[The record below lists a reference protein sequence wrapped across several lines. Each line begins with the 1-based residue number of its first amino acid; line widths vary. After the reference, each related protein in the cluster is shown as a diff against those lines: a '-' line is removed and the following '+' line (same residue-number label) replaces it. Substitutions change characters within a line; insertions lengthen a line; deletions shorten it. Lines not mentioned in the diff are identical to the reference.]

1 MLQVPE
7 NQAGIPPH
15 HGNPL
20 ARIRKSL
27 ERLSLS
33 QRFALTGGIVML
45 AGMLV
50 IGSWVTGKIQEN
62 VIANTAQAT
71 ALLMDSYISPLA
83 QELGEND
90 TLSVGPIRA
99 LDEMLDN
106 AALRD
111 RVVSI
116 KIWKP
121 GGLVAYSNNLDLIGQ
136 HFEPTESLRQT
147 WTGAVVAEFDDLE
160 QEENQFD
167 RQAGVPLLEIYSPI
181 REPWSGRII
190 AVAEFYENAT
200 GLQQALRKVRLQ
212 SWLVVGIVSLGMALS
227 LFGIVH
233 GGSALIER
241 QRETLQNRI
250 AESARAAEQNR
261 QLRRRVERASGRIS
275 ELNEQYL
282 RRISAELHDGPAQ
295 LVSLAAL
302 RLDSLRGGGDGK
314 ASDEEID
321 VVRNAL
327 NEAMRDIRNIC
338 NGLSL
343 PEIENQDL
351 GDTIRQ
357 IARAH
362 EQRTET
368 EVALEVEPSDAA
380 IPHPVKICAY
390 RFVQEG
396 LNNAFRHAGGAGQK
410 VKCRIQDGRLDI
422 AVSDCGSAG
431 GKPGSSAAG
440 DGLGLAGLRERV
452 ESLGGT
458 FDFTISPDGGSRL
471 SMNVGLAGERFDG

>member
-1 MLQVPE
+1 MLQVPQ
-7 NQAGIPPH
+7 NQT
-15 HGNPL
+15 GNPTSRGDL
-20 ARIRKSL
+20 VQRIRCQL

-33 QRFALTGGIVML
+33 QRFAMTGGFVML
-45 AGMLV
+45 AGMLL
-50 IGSWVTGKIQEN
+50 IGSWVTGKIEEN
-62 VIANTAQAT
+62 VTANTAQAT
-71 ALLMDSYISPLA
+71 ALFMDSYISPLA
-83 QELGEND
+83 QELDEND

-99 LDEMLDN
+99 LDEILN
-106 AALRD
+106 NSALRD

-121 GGLVAYSNNLDLIGQ
+121 GGLVAYSNNLDLIGER
-136 HFEPTESLRQT
+136 FEPTESLRKAWNGT
-147 WTGAVVAEFDDLE
+147 VVAEFDDLE
-160 QEENQFD
+160 QEENRLD
-167 RQAGVPLLEIYSPI
+167 RQAGVPLLEIYSPV

-200 GLQQALRKVRLQ
+200 ELQRTLEDARRQ
-212 SWLVVGIVSLGMALS
+212 SWLIVGIVTLGMALS

-241 QRETLQNRI
+241 QRETLQSRI
-250 AESARAAEQNR
+250 AESARVARQNR
-261 QLRRRVERASGRIS
+261 QLRERVERASGRIS

-302 RLDSLRGGGDGK
+302 RLDSLRQANGK
-314 ASDEEID
+314 ARDGEIE

-343 PEIENQDL
+343 PEIEAQQLD
-351 GDTIRQ
+351 DTIRQ

-362 EQRTET
+362 EQRTGT
-368 EVALEVEPSDAA
+368 GVELDVEASRVSV
-380 IPHPVKICAY
+380 PHPVKICAY

-410 VKCRIQDGRLDI
+410 VECRIADGRLQI
-422 AVSDCGSAG
+422 MISDAGKGGEAASAG
-431 GKPGSSAAG
+431 PG

-458 FDFTISPDGGSRL
+458 FDFARMPDGGSRL
-471 SMNVGLAGERFDG
+471 SMSVGLAGERFDG